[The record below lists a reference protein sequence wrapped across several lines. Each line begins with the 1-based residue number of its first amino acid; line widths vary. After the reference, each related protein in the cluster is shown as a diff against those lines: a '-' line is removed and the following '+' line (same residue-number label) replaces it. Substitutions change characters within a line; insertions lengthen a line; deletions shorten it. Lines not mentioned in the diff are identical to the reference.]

1 MFLESLRDENSFS
14 QNYLLFAKKQA
25 ALLKHIPRLEKPW
38 GIFSKKASWHTP

>member
-25 ALLKHIPRLEKPW
+25 ALFKTHPTTR
-38 GIFSKKASWHTP
+38 KAVGYFF